1 MPLPLEN
8 YLDELDQPEKPLIT
22 SKLADLSD
30 LTPDELDL
38 FRQAWA
44 KIAPERRRQIIHRLV
59 DLAEDNFELN
69 FDEIFRVCLFDEDA
83 EVRTSAIDSLWECE
97 DRTLIEPLVHLLR
110 WDGDER
116 VRAAAATALGR
127 FALLAEC
134 GKIRELDVARVDST
148 LLAAIDDET
157 ELFEV
162 KRRAMEAISFRSLP
176 RVREIILQAYRS
188 GDPRLRV
195 SAIFAMGRNCDLMW
209 LPELLK
215 ELDSAD
221 PEMRYEA
228 VKACGELGDERAVPR
243 LIELVADPDTEVEL
257 AAIGALGQLGGSA
270 AKEKLQDCMGSLDE
284 VIRQAA
290 EEALEELEFEEG
302 PLSFGLSP

>member
-1 MPLPLEN
+1 MPLPLES
-8 YLDELDQPEKPLIT
+8 YLDELGRLEKPLIT

-44 KIAPERRRQIIHRLV
+44 KIAPERRRQIVQRLV

-83 EVRTSAIDSLWECE
+83 EVRTSAIDGLWECE

-127 FALLAEC
+127 FALLAEY
-134 GKIRELDVARVDST
+134 GKLPELDVARVDSS

-162 KRRAMEAISFRSLP
+162 KRRAIEAISFRSLP

-188 GDPRLRV
+188 GDPSLQV
-195 SAIFAMGRNCDLMW
+195 NAIYAMGLNCDPMW

-215 ELDSAD
+215 ELNSAD

-228 VKACGELGDERAVPR
+228 VRACGELGDERAVSR
-243 LIELVADPDTEVEL
+243 LIELVADPDMEVKL
-257 AAIGALGQLGGSA
+257 AAIEALGQIGGNA
-270 AKEKLQDCMGSLDE
+270 AKGKLQDCLDSRND

-302 PLSFGLSP
+302 PLYFGLSP